1 MGYGRDTGGGS
12 PTGAAGG
19 DLSGTYPDPGV
30 ATVGST
36 AAATVESGAA
46 AGATA
51 LQPNGDGSAVTGV
64 TAADTVLVNAVA
76 AATVSAGAALGA
88 TALQAP
94 AAAELVSGL
103 PLWYYQGRFVTRWK
117 ETFNQ
122 SRSAGELAADGWT
135 LDDTSGT
142 STISEDGTNL
152 SIVVPAAQN
161 SEWYNGT
168 YNSPYIRRT
177 IPLRDGIFWVSY
189 EIPST
194 GDFGLFFQLRIG
206 SDAQFVQVAP
216 YYNGSAFKA
225 FLRKGSATTIAAD
238 ANSRATG
245 YLALR
250 VRQGASVVGVD
261 LYDDDNSPAT
271 VPGVDDWSTLTTT
284 THAWQHRNITMMIGV
299 YNFGAQTGG
308 TVKIFDCGIDPL

>member
-94 AAAELVSGL
+94 AAAYAVDGGSVIIDGGAVNQGL
-103 PLWYYQGRFVTRWK
+103 KDDFTALSLGASWAKIGEAGNRTITPTANGVVLADSVGDSAFYGIT
-117 ETFNQ
+117 TTL
-122 SRSAGELAADGWT
+122 SSAGK
-135 LDDTSGT
+135 
-142 STISEDGTNL
+142 
-152 SIVVPAAQN
+152 
-161 SEWYNGT
+161 
-168 YNSPYIRRT
+168 RRFQIKYAIKFT
-177 IPLRDGIFWVSY
+177 
-189 EIPST
+189 T
-194 GDFGLFFQLRIG
+194 FGNDNFL
-206 SDAQFVQVAP
+206 QV
-216 YYNGSAFKA
+216 
-225 FLRKGSATTIAAD
+225 RWAD
-238 ANSRATG
+238 ATVTKYVVG
-245 YLALR
+245 YLARISGVWWVRLDDATGNIVQTNAGTDEELHISWSYDPLSGGTELYLR
-250 VRQGASVVGVD
+250 NVAYDTDSGWPLEIAGWTSVGAGTVTTADKQIIAPQLEIVGFA
-261 LYDDDNSPAT
+261 SAAMSAT
-271 VPGVDDWSTLTTT
+271 VRLLEFRY
-284 THAWQHRNITMMIGV
+284 Q
-299 YNFGAQTGG
+299 
-308 TVKIFDCGIDPL
+308 